1 VRRALVVLAAALSFP
16 AGVAAHVTISAPF
29 VEDGV
34 TTEIS
39 LTVPNER
46 PPHATVGLRA
56 IMPVGI
62 SIESATAPEGW
73 IATVN
78 GSMVTWS
85 GGRIEGRDEIA
96 FSLRILADVSA
107 GTYAVAASQS
117 YDDGATVQW
126 KSDLSVLPAAGP
138 AASDRSPS
146 AVVVAAVVTIVV
158 IAASLLL
165 LLRHLRRRSL
175 QVR

>member
-1 VRRALVVLAAALSFP
+1 MKRTLAVLAATLMLP
-16 AGVAAHVTISAPF
+16 ASAAAHITIAPPF

-46 PPHATVGLRA
+46 PPHATVALRA
-56 IMPVGI
+56 TIPPGI

-73 IATVN
+73 RALVD
-78 GSMVTWS
+78 GSTVTWS
-85 GGRIEGRDEIA
+85 AGRIEGRGEIA
-96 FSLRILADVSA
+96 FSLRILASVSA
-107 GTYAVAASQS
+107 GTYAIAASQT

-126 KSDLSVLPAAGP
+126 KSDLSVLPTTGATTPDQRPWPAIVAAG
-138 AASDRSPS
+138 
-146 AVVVAAVVTIVV
+146 VGTIVIV
-158 IAASLLL
+158 GSLLL
-165 LLRHLRRRSL
+165 IRRLRRRSL